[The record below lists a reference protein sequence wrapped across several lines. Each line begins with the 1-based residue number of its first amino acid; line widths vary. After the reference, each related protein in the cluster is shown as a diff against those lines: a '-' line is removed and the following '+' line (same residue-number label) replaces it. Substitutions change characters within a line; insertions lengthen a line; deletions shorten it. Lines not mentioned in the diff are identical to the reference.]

1 MNAHLQSLKVT
12 DLKAIFAKAAVRAPA
27 RKNEMIAKIQAD
39 PDVYKIYASL
49 YPSEQPPLAPAKPLQ
64 DEAEKRRLRAERFG
78 IPLVPT
84 ALDDPSKLATRA
96 TRFGTSQKRP
106 ADSVDAEEEEKHR
119 KRAERFATKP
129 SIVNLHFLL
138 SQARVSARPS
148 VLWCYKKELG
158 FTTHRKKREAKI
170 KRDVKRGIRE
180 PNEQNPFEI
189 FVTVTDI
196 RYTYYKES
204 QKILGNTYGML
215 VLQDFEAI
223 TPNLLARTIET
234 VEGGGLVVLMLKTMT
249 SLRQLYTMTM
259 VPTFILLLSVFMLIH
274 RQDVHA
280 RYRTSSHDAV
290 VARFNERFIL
300 SLGSCDDCLVLDDEL
315 NVLPLSRGKDI
326 APVEDVP
333 GKSKEVETELKELKA
348 TLEDTKPA
356 GDLVKLAKT
365 IDQARAVLTFI
376 DAIAEKTLSSTVT
389 LTAARGRGK
398 SAALGLAIAAALA
411 HGYSNIFVTSPSPEN
426 LKTLFEF
433 IFKGMDALGYEEH
446 LDYDIAQSTN
456 PDFNKAIVRVNVFKD
471 HRQTIQY
478 IQPED
483 AHVLGQAELVII
495 DEAAAIPLPFVKNLI
510 GPYLVFLASTIN
522 GYEGT
527 GRSLS
532 LKLIQQLRESTRPSL
547 TKDLQSA
554 RQDDD
559 ATASSS
565 KRPGHKPAPKTR
577 SLREIKLETPI
588 RYSTGDKV
596 EKWLNSL
603 LCLDATIVP
612 KAPTQGC
619 PHPGTCELFYVS
631 RDTLFSYHPASE
643 VFLQR
648 MMALYVASHYKN
660 QPNDLQLLS
669 DAPAHHLFVL
679 LPPLKDD
686 ETHLPEPLVVL
697 QIALEGNI
705 GKEAIMEGLG
715 RGLRAGGDMIPWLV
729 SQQFQEGRFGM
740 LSGARVVR
748 IACHPDY
755 ANMGYG
761 SRALQILNSYY
772 SGELFSLDEALVDD
786 EVHPDASQVDS
797 DTNLLTDSPS
807 VRAPSA
813 MPPLLQRLSERKPE
827 GLDYL
832 GVSYGL
838 TPQLLR
844 FWKRA
849 GYVPLYIRQTTSEL
863 TGEHTCVMVRGL
875 NCSSESELE
884 WLGDFAQDF
893 RRRFLSLLSYKF
905 RDFGSVT
912 ALSVLEAVTAGLKKH
927 DAEKVQDLD
936 ASELN
941 LLLTPFD
948 LKRLESYANNML
960 DYHVIIDLLPTLA
973 SLYFQKRLGTDVR
986 LSAVQSSILLALGL
1000 QRKDIEEVESELQ
1013 IAVSQGLAL
1022 LVKVVRKI
1030 SKCLV
1035 DVQKAAI
1042 IGELPDTNIN
1052 ASTTP
1057 KPVEPKSLRL
1067 SLEDELDAAGD
1078 EVTAALSE
1086 KQREMINALDLKKFA
1101 IPDAGIDWED
1111 AEEQVS
1117 HLGKAGRNT
1126 ATIVSVK
1133 ANPSAVHSG
1142 QKRKAEM
1149 DEKKPT
1155 RRGGKKIKR

>member
-1 MNAHLQSLKVT
+1 M
-12 DLKAIFAKAAVRAPA
+12 
-27 RKNEMIAKIQAD
+27 RKQLD
-39 PDVYKIYASL
+39 P
-49 YPSEQPPLAPAKPLQ
+49 
-64 DEAEKRRLRAERFG
+64 R
-78 IPLVPT
+78 IPILINNNVKKNHRSFIVLVG
-84 ALDDPSKLATRA
+84 DKGRD
-96 TRFGTSQKRP
+96 Q
-106 ADSVDAEEEEKHR
+106 
-119 KRAERFATKP
+119 
-129 SIVNLHFLL
+129 IVNLHFLL

-215 VLQDFEAI
+215 VLQDFEAV

-234 VEGGGLVVLMLKTMT
+234 VEGGGLVVLLLKTMS
-249 SLRQLYTMTM
+249 SLKQLYTMTM
-259 VPTFILLLSVFMLIH
+259 
-274 RQDVHA
+274 DVHA

-315 NVLPLSRGKDI
+315 NVLPISRGKDI
-326 APVEDVP
+326 TAIEDAP
-333 GKSKEVETELKELKA
+333 GKNKVVETELKDLKS
-348 TLEDTKPA
+348 TLEETKPA

-365 IDQARAVLTFI
+365 IDQAQAILTFI

-495 DEAAAIPLPFVKNLI
+495 DEAAAIPLPLVKNLI

-547 TKDLQSA
+547 TKDVTGTHA
-554 RQDDD
+554 EDDT
-559 ATASSS
+559 APASSS
-565 KRPGHKPAPKTR
+565 KKAIHKPAPKAR

-588 RYSTGDKV
+588 RYSAGDKV
-596 EKWLNSL
+596 EKWLNGL
-603 LCLDATIVP
+603 LCLDASVLP
-612 KAPTQGC
+612 KAATQGT
-619 PHPGTCELFYVS
+619 PHPSACELFYVS

-679 LPPLKDD
+679 LPPIRDD
-686 ETHLPEPLVVL
+686 ESHLPEPLVVL
-697 QIALEGNI
+697 QVALEGNI
-705 GKEAIMEGLG
+705 SREAIMEGLG

-729 SQQFQEGRFGM
+729 SQQFQEGRFGA

-748 IACHPDY
+748 VACHPDY

-761 SRALQILNSYY
+761 SRALQALNAFY
-772 SGELFSLDEALVDD
+772 SGEYFNLDESTRM
-786 EVHPDASQVDS
+786 ETEYPDAAVVEPGTD
-797 DTNLLTDSPS
+797 LLTDKPTI
-807 VRAPSA
+807 RAPSA
-813 MPPLLQRLSERKPE
+813 MPPLLQRLTERKPE
-827 GLDYL
+827 ALDYL

-849 GYVPLYIRQTTSEL
+849 GYVPLYVRQTASEL
-863 TGEHTCVMVRGL
+863 TGEHTCLMVRGL
-875 NCSSESELE
+875 NSSVESDLK
-884 WLGDFAQDF
+884 WLQEFAKDF
-893 RRRFLSLLSYKF
+893 RKRFLSLLSFKF
-905 RDFGSVT
+905 REFGSVT
-912 ALSVLEAVTAGLKKH
+912 SLSVLEAANAGLKAH
-927 DAEKVQDLD
+927 DADKTKDLTS
-936 ASELN
+936 SELSV
-941 LLLTPFD
+941 LLTPFD

-960 DYHVIIDLLPTLA
+960 DYHVILDLLPTIA
-973 SLYFQKRLGTDVR
+973 SLYFQKRLGEDVR
-986 LSAVQSSILLALGL
+986 LSAVQSSILLAIGL
-1000 QRKDIEEVESELQ
+1000 QRKSIEEVESELQ
-1013 IAVSQGLAL
+1013 ITVSQGLAL
-1022 LVKVVRKI
+1022 FVKVVRKI
-1030 SKCLV
+1030 SKRLV
-1035 DVQKAAI
+1035 DLQKAAI
-1042 IGELPDTNIN
+1042 SAELPQPSAN
-1052 ASTTP
+1052 AIQGPKATDWQPVTT
-1057 KPVEPKSLRL
+1057 
-1067 SLEDELDAAGD
+1067 SLEDELNEAGD
-1078 EVTAALSE
+1078 EATTALRE
-1086 KQREMINALDLKKFA
+1086 KQREMIDALDLGKYA
-1101 IPDAGIDWED
+1101 IDDGGVDWSV
-1111 AEEQVS
+1111 AEGQVS
-1117 HLGKAGRNT
+1117 TIARSGGKAS
-1126 ATIVSVK
+1126 TIVSVK
-1133 ANPSAVHSG
+1133 STVQTG
-1142 QKRKAEM
+1142 QKRKA
-1149 DEKKPT
+1149 DHDGDAKDGKDKKTT
-1155 RRGGKKIKR
+1155 RRGGKKAKR

>member
-1 MNAHLQSLKVT
+1 M
-12 DLKAIFAKAAVRAPA
+12 
-27 RKNEMIAKIQAD
+27 RKQLD
-39 PDVYKIYASL
+39 P
-49 YPSEQPPLAPAKPLQ
+49 
-64 DEAEKRRLRAERFG
+64 R
-78 IPLVPT
+78 IPILINNNVKKNHRSFIVLVG
-84 ALDDPSKLATRA
+84 DKGRD
-96 TRFGTSQKRP
+96 Q
-106 ADSVDAEEEEKHR
+106 
-119 KRAERFATKP
+119 
-129 SIVNLHFLL
+129 IVNLHFLL

-148 VLWCYKKELG
+148 VLWCYKKDLG

-204 QKILGNTYGML
+204 HKILGNTYGML

-234 VEGGGLVVLMLKTMT
+234 VEGGGLVVLLLKTMT

-259 VPTFILLLSVFMLIH
+259 
-274 RQDVHA
+274 DVHA

-315 NVLPLSRGKDI
+315 NVLPISRGKDI
-326 APVEDVP
+326 TPLEDAP
-333 GKSKEVETELKELKA
+333 GKNKEVETELKDLKSS
-348 TLEDTKPA
+348 LEDTKPV
-356 GDLVKLAKT
+356 GDLIKLAKT
-365 IDQARAVLTFI
+365 IDQAQAILTFI

-495 DEAAAIPLPFVKNLI
+495 DEAAAIPLPLVKNLI
-510 GPYLVFLASTIN
+510 GPYLVFMASTIN

-547 TKDLQSA
+547 TKDLVSTHA
-554 RQDDD
+554 DEDST
-559 ATASSS
+559 TAPSTS
-565 KRPGHKPAPKTR
+565 KKSITKPAPKIRT
-577 SLREIKLETPI
+577 LREIKLDTPI
-588 RYSTGDKV
+588 RYSAGDKV

-603 LCLDATIVP
+603 LCLDASILP
-612 KAPTQGC
+612 KASTQGT
-619 PHPGTCELFYVS
+619 PHPSACELFYVS
-631 RDTLFSYHPASE
+631 RDTLFSFHPASE

-686 ETHLPEPLVVL
+686 EAHLPEPLVVL
-697 QIALEGNI
+697 QVALEGNI
-705 GKEAIMEGLG
+705 SKEAIMEGLG

-761 SRALQILNSYY
+761 SRALQALNSFY
-772 SGELFSLDEALVDD
+772 SGEYFNLDESTKM
-786 EVHPDASQVDS
+786 EPEYPDAAAIEPGTD
-797 DTNLLTDSPS
+797 LLTDKPT
-807 VRAPSA
+807 VRAVSA
-813 MPPLLQRLSERKPE
+813 MPPLLQRLTERRPE
-827 GLDYL
+827 PLDYL

-849 GYVPLYIRQTTSEL
+849 GYVPLYVRQTASEL
-863 TGEHTCVMVRGL
+863 TGEYTCVMVRGL
-875 NCSSESELE
+875 NSSTESELE
-884 WLGDFAQDF
+884 WLQEFAKDF
-893 RRRFLSLLSYKF
+893 RKRFLSLLSFKF
-905 RDFGSVT
+905 REFGSVT
-912 ALSVLEAVTAGLKKH
+912 ALSVLEAANAGLKMH
-927 DAEKVQDLD
+927 DADTTKDLT
-936 ASELN
+936 SGELSM
-941 LLLTPFD
+941 LLTPFD

-960 DYHVIIDLLPTLA
+960 DYHVILDLLPTVA
-973 SLYFQKRLGTDVR
+973 SLYFQKRLGDEVR
-986 LSAVQSSILLALGL
+986 LSAVQSSILLAIGL
-1000 QRKDIEEVESELQ
+1000 QRKTIEDVEAELQ
-1013 IAVSQGLAL
+1013 IGVSQALAL
-1022 LVKVVRKI
+1022 FVKIIRKI
-1030 SKCLV
+1030 SKRLV
-1035 DVQKAAI
+1035 NIQKAAI
-1042 IGELPDTNIN
+1042 SAELPDA
-1052 ASTTP
+1052 AS
-1057 KPVEPKSLRL
+1057 KAPVLPADTAKGAGEVEAAGPSQT
-1067 SLEDELDAAGD
+1067 LEEELNEAGD
-1078 EVTAALSE
+1078 EATRALRE
-1086 KQREMINALDLKKFA
+1086 KQRAVIDALDLGKYA
-1101 IPDAGIDWED
+1101 IDDGAMDWSA
-1111 AEEQVS
+1111 AEGQVKNIAK
-1117 HLGKAGRNT
+1117 GGGR
-1126 ATIVSVK
+1126 ASTIVSVK
-1133 ANPSAVHSG
+1133 STAQAG
-1142 QKRKAEM
+1142 QKRKAEEPEAAK
-1149 DEKKPT
+1149 DGKEKKAT
-1155 RRGGKKIKR
+1155 RRGAGKKAKQLFNLFFTMGQPSM